1 MTYIFS
7 FSLLDM
13 PLKQR
18 DLILVFETYA
28 HGMCLFTHTQKNK
41 NRNKTNKKITLR
53 NNQQVKCKVPK
64 VRTGMNKLQQVR
76 DWYQTSSLSH
86 TVANITQNCTVNDIN
101 KDRNSRT

>member
-28 HGMCLFTHTQKNK
+28 HGMCLFTHTK
-41 NRNKTNKKITLR
+41 KTKTETKQTKKQL
-53 NNQQVKCKVPK
+53 
-64 VRTGMNKLQQVR
+64 
-76 DWYQTSSLSH
+76 
-86 TVANITQNCTVNDIN
+86 
-101 KDRNSRT
+101 

>member
-28 HGMCLFTHTQKNK
+28 HGMCLFTHTQKQKQKQNK
-41 NRNKTNKKITLR
+41 QK
-53 NNQQVKCKVPK
+53 NNSEEQSASQV
-64 VRTGMNKLQQVR
+64 Q
-76 DWYQTSSLSH
+76 SS
-86 TVANITQNCTVNDIN
+86 
-101 KDRNSRT
+101 

>member
-28 HGMCLFTHTQKNK
+28 HGMCLFTHTQKKQKQKQNK
-41 NRNKTNKKITLR
+41 QK
-53 NNQQVKCKVPK
+53 NNSEEQSASQV
-64 VRTGMNKLQQVR
+64 Q
-76 DWYQTSSLSH
+76 SS
-86 TVANITQNCTVNDIN
+86 
-101 KDRNSRT
+101 